1 MFPEIDELD
10 DFDLG
15 PGLSFYLAMIGGL
28 LAIAVGIIEIFAG
41 KSGGKSLNAPMQ
53 GMPQQQYNQQQH
65 GQPKQYQQW

>member
-1 MFPEIDELD
+1 
-10 DFDLG
+10 
-15 PGLSFYLAMIGGL
+15 MIGGV

-53 GMPQQQYNQQQH
+53 RMPQQQY